1 MRQVL
6 FVSQFTLYGFFKG
19 NKPDFHNAMAP
30 AAAKEFYD
38 DFLKHAR
45 EVVYKEVELCADVST
60 A

>member
-1 MRQVL
+1 ML

>member
-1 MRQVL
+1 ML
-6 FVSQFTLYGFFKG
+6 FVSQITQYGFFKG

-45 EVVYKEVELCADVST
+45 EVVFTEVGADTST